1 MIDHPEREWNS
12 KSNDGLLVS
21 RAPPR
26 SSLLL
31 LVRQCLVVSVE
42 LPMSATATATATAPQ
57 STAAPAD
64 PASPSTTTS
73 ADAATAAETPEHHS
87 SNGTPGVSAA
97 TSDSSA
103 AAAAAEPAA
112 NEDGDGDGDAG
123 DEIID
128 DAEMREMDALLK
140 DLEANSEPDEP
151 PLAAAAAADDD
162 AAAAS
167 ATTSSTSSAA
177 AASAPAVTSM
187 TENLAALIENMKQ
200 LAGTRR
206 RCVRLY
212 GIAAADRPTE
222 QVRSLAR
229 RRRAR
234 WRDGAFLTRV
244 CSQEV
249 LEFVAPA
256 LNVPVDTAGI
266 KVVFPDERKGMRVS

>member
-73 ADAATAAETPEHHS
+73 ADAATAAETQEHHS

-187 TENLAALIENMKQ
+187 TDNLAALIENMKQ

-222 QVRSLAR
+222 QVRSLAVAVR
-229 RRRAR
+229 DGAMAR
-234 WRDGAFLTRV
+234 WRIPHACVFAGGARV
-244 CSQEV
+244 RGARVER
-249 LEFVAPA
+249 
-256 LNVPVDTAGI
+256 AGGYRGYQSRL
-266 KVVFPDERKGMRVS
+266 P

>member
-1 MIDHPEREWNS
+1 
-12 KSNDGLLVS
+12 
-21 RAPPR
+21 
-26 SSLLL
+26 
-31 LVRQCLVVSVE
+31 
-42 LPMSATATATATAPQ
+42 MSATATATATAPQ

-103 AAAAAEPAA
+103 TTTTAAAAAEPAA

-187 TENLAALIENMKQ
+187 TDNLAALIENMKQ

-222 QVRSLAR
+222 QVRSLAVAVR
-229 RRRAR
+229 DGAMAR
-234 WRDGAFLTRV
+234 WRIPHACVFAGGARV
-244 CSQEV
+244 RGARVER
-249 LEFVAPA
+249 
-256 LNVPVDTAGI
+256 AGGYRGYQSRL
-266 KVVFPDERKGMRVS
+266 P